1 MGTEPVPMFSVPLS
15 VLVLLE
21 GVEHSGHEV
30 GIVDGGDPDGPAD
43 VVRLRAEL
51 AAPVHWGPR
60 DQLVS
65 RVLPVLVWKDLIDV
79 HSEVSV

>member
-1 MGTEPVPMFSVPLS
+1 MGPEPAFLLLFLLF
-15 VLVLLE
+15 VLFE
-21 GVEHSGHEV
+21 GAEHPGHKIGV
-30 GIVDGGDPDGPAD
+30 VDGGDPDGSAD